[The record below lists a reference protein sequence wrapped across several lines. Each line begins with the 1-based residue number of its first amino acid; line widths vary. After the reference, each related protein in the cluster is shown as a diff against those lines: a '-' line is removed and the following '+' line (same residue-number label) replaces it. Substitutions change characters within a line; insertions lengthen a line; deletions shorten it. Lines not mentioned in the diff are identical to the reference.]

1 MARGITEDEVW
12 KACDAL
18 LLEGA
23 RPTIERVRQKL
34 GRGSPN
40 TVSPMLETWFK
51 HLGARIKDPGAFSA
65 PPSMPDPVHQ
75 AAQHLW
81 ETAQAE
87 ARRDLDQRLKDGLAM
102 AAANVEAEKE
112 RATIADAAAFA
123 ASSKAAHLQAE
134 LDQLRQ
140 ALDGERSA
148 RVAAAA
154 RLEEAHQRQADLQ
167 ADLAAARETLE
178 QERARAVRSI
188 SAAEERSAGAER
200 RAAMEIEHERML
212 RAKMDKSIESIAKRL
227 EDAVK
232 TQASTDEQLGAA
244 QLRLAQLRTQ
254 SEKRERELQAGAQRA
269 DARIQELEAA
279 LSTANLALS
288 RSSAQDAL
296 VQQLVAE
303 LGAAGKTPARRGAA
317 AKTQAGKRGKI
328 TA

>member
-51 HLGARIKDPGAFSA
+51 HLGARIKDPGAFTA
-65 PPSMPDPVHQ
+65 PLSLPDPVQQ

-81 ETAQAE
+81 EAAQAE
-87 ARRDLDQRLKDGLAM
+87 ARRDLDQRLEDGLAV
-102 AAANVEAEKE
+102 ATANVEAEKE
-112 RATIADAAAFA
+112 RAAIADAAAFA
-123 ASSKAAHLQAE
+123 ASSKVVHLQTE

-140 ALDGERSA
+140 AFDGERSA

-167 ADLAAARETLE
+167 ADLTAAREALE
-178 QERARAVRSI
+178 QERARAARSI

-200 RAAMEIEHERML
+200 RAAMEIEHERTL
-212 RAKMDKSIESIAKRL
+212 RAKTEKSIESIAKRL
-227 EDAVK
+227 EDVVK
-232 TQASTDEQLGAA
+232 AQASTDEQLNGA
-244 QLRLAQLRTQ
+244 QLRLTQLRTQ
-254 SEKRERELQAGAQRA
+254 SEQRERDLQTGANRR
-269 DARIQELEAA
+269 DARIRELEAA

-303 LGAAGKTPARRGAA
+303 LGAAGKTSGRRGTA
-317 AKTQAGKRGKI
+317 AKTQASKKGKI